1 MSDLAALRQKID
13 SLDTTLVNI
22 LNERARVS
30 LDIGAAKR
38 RDTQVF
44 VFLLNASSV
53 DFYKFISKA
62 EEVAKEDVQVFRPG
76 REKEIYKKVTSKL
89 T

>member
-1 MSDLAALRQKID
+1 MSDLPSLRQKID

-38 RDTQVF
+38 RET
-44 VFLLNASSV
+44 
-53 DFYKFISKA
+53 
-62 EEVAKEDVQVFRPG
+62 
-76 REKEIYKKVTSKL
+76 
-89 T
+89 

>member
-1 MSDLAALRQKID
+1 MSDLPALRQKID

-38 RDTQVF
+38 RDT
-44 VFLLNASSV
+44 
-53 DFYKFISKA
+53 
-62 EEVAKEDVQVFRPG
+62 
-76 REKEIYKKVTSKL
+76 
-89 T
+89 